1 MNKYQNG
8 KIYKLFCNE
17 SNLVYYG
24 STITTL
30 KHRLSQHRTN
40 KKGTS
45 ISRIMINPQIELL
58 EDYPC
63 NSKKELEVRER
74 FYIENNE
81 CINMKIPGR
90 TNKEWIDDNK
100 EILKQK
106 KKEYYKLNKEK
117 LNDKSKKYRENNKD
131 KMKELNQKY
140 YEMNKEKHNE
150 YSKKKHKENM
160 KDETYRIKKNDKGK
174 IWREENPDYFK
185 EKIVCECG
193 SIVSKCNLPRHKK
206 TKKHLEFESK

>member
-24 STITTL
+24 STTQIL
-30 KHRLSQHRTN
+30 KHRLCQHRTN
-40 KKGTS
+40 KKGAS

-90 TNKEWIDDNK
+90 T
-100 EILKQK
+100 
-106 KKEYYKLNKEK
+106 KKEC
-117 LNDKSKKYRENNKD
+117 
-131 KMKELNQKY
+131 NQKY
-140 YEMNKEKHNE
+140 YQINKEKHNE
-150 YSKKKHKENM
+150 YYKKKYKENM
-160 KDETYRIKKNDKGK
+160 KDESFRIKKNDKGK

-185 EKIVCECG
+185 EKIECECG
-193 SIVSKCNLPRHKK
+193 SIVNKFNLKKHKK
-206 TKKHLEFESK
+206 TKKHLEFEAK

>member
-40 KKGTS
+40 KKGAS
-45 ISRIMINPQIELL
+45 ISKIMINPQIELL
-58 EDYPC
+58 EDFPC
-63 NSKKELEVRER
+63 NTKKELEVRER

-81 CINMKIPGR
+81 CINMIIPGR
-90 TNKEWIDDNK
+90 TKKEWIDDNK

-106 KKEYYKLNKEK
+106 KKNII
-117 LNDKSKKYRENNKD
+117 N
-131 KMKELNQKY
+131 
-140 YEMNKEKHNE
+140 
-150 YSKKKHKENM
+150 
-160 KDETYRIKKNDKGK
+160 
-174 IWREENPDYFK
+174 
-185 EKIVCECG
+185 
-193 SIVSKCNLPRHKK
+193 
-206 TKKHLEFESK
+206 